1 MNITISKLGKLADIS
16 SNYDGILSDIW
27 GVVHNGLIPN
37 EQAVA
42 ALVKYRASGGRVV
55 LVTNASRTYDYVKKM
70 LDEMGVNEKAY
81 DAIVSSGDV
90 TRKYIARYKGE
101 IVHHVGPP
109 YDHPVFAGLG
119 IIKGEA
125 KNAKVIVTTG
135 LYNDDDSLEIYE
147 KHLQQWR
154 ELELPMICTNPDKV
168 VEIGNKLYYCAGAL
182 ADLYLQM
189 GGEVILAGKPN
200 SPIYMAAFAEFK
212 RVNDKEIP
220 HNKILAIGDSV
231 RTDAIG
237 AAKHNLDFLF
247 ISGSI
252 HAKEISASNLIE
264 AEMIGEL
271 VSPAKANVIGY
282 QVILK

>member
-1 MNITISKLGKLADIS
+1 MSITISKLGKLADIS
-16 SNYDGILSDIW
+16 NNYNGILSDIW
-27 GVVHNGLIPN
+27 GVIHNGVSVHA
-37 EQAVA
+37 EAVA
-42 ALVKYRASGGRVV
+42 ALVKYRASGGKVV
-55 LVTNASRTYDYVKKM
+55 LVTNASRTHDYVKKM

-90 TRKYIARYKGE
+90 TRKFIARYKGE

-125 KNAKVIVTTG
+125 ENAKVIVTTG

-147 KHLQQWR
+147 KHLQKWL
-154 ELELPMICTNPDKV
+154 ELKLPMICTNPDKV
-168 VEIGNKLYYCAGAL
+168 VEIGDRLYYCAGAL

-200 SPIYMAAFAEFK
+200 SPIYMAAFAEFDYM
-212 RVNDKEIP
+212 NGEEIP

-252 HAKEISASNLIE
+252 HAKEISASTKSE
-264 AEMIGEL
+264 TEMIAQL
-271 VSPAKANVIGY
+271 LAPAKANVIGY